1 MPSWAR
7 SPAAGFEEALLSGSA
22 LFQPTRI
29 YQATDDWVGEQGEQG
44 VPRNRLH
51 PTHSSVKAVLA
62 DGRVMNNKWILS
74 EFHQLAT
81 QWIIRFAR
89 HFQNKGSWWEMSR
102 VPLIPIVLKCQEQI
116 RFNTNHE
123 GGWGDRVVLC
133 FSHWKRCEQRSVC
146 TFASRP
152 RFTPALPQ
160 WCCRSCGNT
169 AKDRAD
175 IWHEY
180 HECTLIMAIY
190 GNVTANLIAPVAG
203 KWSRLLY
210 ICSVFCTDFHN
221 LHIEPGSNSG
231 LIPSCTNGSALLAT
245 LWICRCFVL
254 GAKGWDSG
262 STCWRWWED
271 AAICISKYVHVGVGV
286 YIYNTL

>member
-1 MPSWAR
+1 MSPKSRSRLWRSTAKRISSFSTYQDLPGNGRLSRGTRGTRRAAQPPPPHSFVRKSGPGRRPCDEQQVDLKWIPSTGNAVNHQVCKAFSEQRKLVGNEQSSTYPHSIEVSGANQIQHKPWGR
-7 SPAAGFEEALLSGSA
+7 MRRQSCSLFFTLEAVW
-22 LFQPTRI
+22 T
-29 YQATDDWVGEQGEQG
+29 TEC
-44 VPRNRLH
+44 LH
-51 PTHSSVKAVLA
+51 LRVKAQVYTCTTSMMLQI
-62 DGRVMNNKWILS
+62 MWQ
-74 EFHQLAT
+74 H
-81 QWIIRFAR
+81 
-89 HFQNKGSWWEMSR
+89 
-102 VPLIPIVLKCQEQI
+102 CQ
-116 RFNTNHE
+116 R
-123 GGWGDRVVLC
+123 
-133 FSHWKRCEQRSVC
+133 
-146 TFASRP
+146 
-152 RFTPALPQ
+152 
-160 WCCRSCGNT
+160 
-169 AKDRAD
+169 
-175 IWHEY
+175 HEY

>member
-1 MPSWAR
+1 
-7 SPAAGFEEALLSGSA
+7 
-22 LFQPTRI
+22 
-29 YQATDDWVGEQGEQG
+29 
-44 VPRNRLH
+44 
-51 PTHSSVKAVLA
+51 
-62 DGRVMNNKWILS
+62 
-74 EFHQLAT
+74 
-81 QWIIRFAR
+81 
-89 HFQNKGSWWEMSR
+89 MSR
-102 VPLIPIVLKCQEQI
+102 VPLCSTYPHSIEVPGANQI
-116 RFNTNHE
+116 QHKP
-123 GGWGDRVVLC
+123 WGRMRRQSCSTC

-175 IWHEY
+175 MW

-203 KWSRLLY
+203 KSSRLLY
-210 ICSVFCTDFHN
+210 ICKVFCTDFHN

-271 AAICISKYVHVGVGV
+271 AAICISKYVHVCRCRCV
-286 YIYNTL
+286 YI